1 GNGQQWCPVPLC
13 HLCICCHVQPSVSL
27 YPFGA
32 AEGDTECI
40 QRTVDFNSPLLKPE
54 IGFPLGKALRDTLY
68 FTDNGQIIFPP
79 TDSHVPSSPHPP
91 SQGFSGHEALPMVA
105 AFWDDADFSRGV
117 GTTWYQEYP
126 TFGSIRD
133 PIIRDVEA
141 KIQKYMGVPYSAKWT
156 LKVTWEKAPPYP
168 SQLDDTNTYQAVLS
182 TDGSRSFALLLYQDG
197 GMRWDYTGLAD
208 KDVLIGFSRCFN
220 GRCSPAVLFS
230 YCSPD
235 VRGLWLFRLDN
246 RSRVNYRL
254 QCLTW
259 LQAQPPPSTW
269 SMELP
274 PCPCSRPQAEL
285 DPRYR
290 RSRSADRMGAGVR
303 CVYRGTGFLEGWQER
318 FWSPPNNP
326 SDSEWAPPCP
336 SPKTPHL
343 LSFLF
348 SKRLNFLR
356 TPANAFG
363 DPHITTL
370 DGLTYTFNA
379 LGDFMLLLASDAHT
393 SFVLQ
398 GRMARTST
406 ARATNFMAFVAQYTS
421 STTTTVSRATL
432 CTHFDMDAEVYY
444 SPGVLLVNTSSITA
458 IFDGTISISVSAS
471 SGMLSVVCSLLEQYH
486 NGTKGLLGVWNHNP
500 ADDFQ
505 MPNGTNIPVN
515 SSEEDI
521 FSYGMTCKSELGTQG
536 LNKTKYSLFAQPLAA
551 PVRTF
556 NPIFLSQLRQENKT
570 QYQLAA
576 SQCHGCRECIY
587 DMLSTGDVALGL
599 ATQSLVEDYQKRKA
613 ALGKWGVG
621 NWEEPSFRTEQIT
634 RHWVLDGTPPGGLGR
649 DHYHVPPP
657 PPLPAEDGMLTWEP
671 RGTAPLSITLQ
682 AVSPHL
688 PPALLQLSFTLC
700 SCRKIQQCDYSSTT
714 TIASSSLQVAKCD
727 DGYWG
732 PFCQHAPDP
741 CAQGCFPGV
750 SCDPHM
756 GCGPCPPGLTGDGQH
771 CAGDGLGCGTAC
783 RSHSCPE
790 GFCSNGGRCRLHPP
804 SCTPTCE
811 CPPAF
816 TDRHCVVAGGDFR
829 PLANLPQRSVLLVTA
844 LINAPPNPLA
854 QVSAILGSLEVK
866 AFWSNTNITR
876 ISSPSRTADGLT
888 FAVVAKF
895 TYNSSSFVI
904 QFLNEE
910 LAAAITTAFNGQR
923 ARREVVHPGVV
934 MEVVWLS
941 VPELQH
947 YFSCTLYGYE
957 GYQLDYVGTSG
968 LTCISPCKK
977 GYCQHGG
984 HCQHLPEGPTCSC
997 VPFSIFSPGGA
1008 HCEQLAVSLA
1018 AFISIMVGALAL
1030 LCLLLSTAFLAAQ
1043 LCRRRREPQG

>member
-1 GNGQQWCPVPLC
+1 MAFGGGGGRRHPWQKLIDELFLSSPINALPVSVPA
-13 HLCICCHVQPSVSL
+13 VSL

-32 AEGDTECI
+32 AEGDTECV
-40 QRTVDFNSPLLKPE
+40 QRTVDFNSPLLRPE

-79 TDSHVPSSPHPP
+79 TDSHMPSSPHPP
-91 SQGFSGHEALPMVA
+91 SQGFSSHEALPMVA

-126 TFGSIRD
+126 TLGSIQY

-141 KIQKYMGVPYSAKWT
+141 KIQKYLQVPYSAKWT
-156 LKVTWEKAPPYP
+156 LKVTWEKAPAFP

-197 GMRWDYTGLAD
+197 GMRWDYARLAARD
-208 KDVLIGFSRCFN
+208 ALIGFSSGDGYAQN
-220 GRCSPAVLFS
+220 SELTKEPPAVRYRPDQQRS
-230 YCSPD
+230 SGMD
-235 VRGLWLFRLDN
+235 VRGLWLFRLD
-246 RSRVNYRL
+246 RHSRVNYRL

-274 PCPCSRPQAEL
+274 PCPCSQPQAEL

-303 CVYRGTGFLEGWQER
+303 CVYRGTGLLEGWLER
-318 FWSPPNNP
+318 FWNGELEAFEWCCRQVGKPHFCTRYSEKRPRAGCEEYVPP
-326 SDSEWAPPCP
+326 
-336 SPKTPHL
+336 
-343 LSFLF
+343 
-348 SKRLNFLR
+348 

-363 DPHITTL
+363 DPHVTTL

-379 LGDFMLLLASDAHT
+379 LGDFVLLLASDAHT

-398 GRMARTST
+398 GRMARTGT
-406 ARATNFMAFVAQYTS
+406 AQATNFMAFVAQYTS
-421 STTTTVSRATL
+421 STTTTVEWTLGSRNEIHVLLNYETIQ
-432 CTHFDMDAEVYY
+432 FSYSQDMGAEVYY
-444 SPGVLLVNTSSITA
+444 SPSVLLVNTSSITA
-458 IFDGTISISVSAS
+458 VFNGTISISVSAS
-471 SGMLSVVCSLLEQYH
+471 SGMLSAVCSLLEQYR
-486 NGTKGLLGVWNHNP
+486 NGTRGLLGVWNDNP

-515 SSEEDI
+515 SSEEDV
-521 FSYGMTCKSELGTQG
+521 FCYGMTCKSELGNQ
-536 LNKTKYSLFAQPLAA
+536 

-556 NPIFLSQLRQENKT
+556 NPIFLSQLRQENES

-576 SQCHGCRECIY
+576 SQCGGCRECIY

-599 ATQSLVEDYQKRKA
+599 ATQSLVEDFQKRKA
-613 ALGKWGVG
+613 ALSKWGVG
-621 NWEEPSFRTEQIT
+621 NVEETEQVT
-634 RHWVLDGTPPGGLGR
+634 RQYRATGPGVR
-649 DHYHVPPP
+649 FVPHVSPE
-657 PPLPAEDGMLTWEP
+657 LNDGMLTWEP

-700 SCRKIQQCDYSSTT
+700 SCRSIQQCDYNSTT

-732 PFCQHAPDP
+732 PFCQHEPDP

-750 SCDPHM
+750 GCDPHT
-756 GCGPCPPGLTGDGQH
+756 GCGPCPPGLTGDGRH
-771 CAGDGLGCGTAC
+771 CAGESLGCGTAC
-783 RSHSCPE
+783 RSRSCPE
-790 GFCSNGGRCRLHPP
+790 GFCSNGGHCHLHPP

-811 CPPAF
+811 CPPSVYRPAL
-816 TDRHCVVAGGDFR
+816 CGGR
-829 PLANLPQRSVLLVTA
+829 RGLPAPGQCRWVLCPTW
-844 LINAPPNPLA
+844 
-854 QVSAILGSLEVK
+854 G
-866 AFWSNTNITR
+866 
-876 ISSPSRTADGLT
+876 
-888 FAVVAKF
+888 
-895 TYNSSSFVI
+895 
-904 QFLNEE
+904 
-910 LAAAITTAFNGQR
+910 
-923 ARREVVHPGVV
+923 
-934 MEVVWLS
+934 LS

-947 YFSCTLYGYE
+947 YFSCTLSGYE
-957 GYQLDYVGTSG
+957 GYQLDYVGTVG
-968 LTCISPCKK
+968 LICISPCKK
-977 GYCQHGG
+977 GYCQHSGR
-984 HCQHLPEGPTCSC
+984 CQHLPEGPTCSC

-1008 HCEQLAVSLA
+1008 RCEQLAVSLT

-1030 LCLLLSTAFLAAQ
+1030 LCLLFSIARNGVCAGAVWLFLLNPCPTAPCSVTA
-1043 LCRRRREPQG
+1043 PHMGG